1 MKFFAAPL
9 VILAA
14 VATTVLAQAAGNEFV
29 DDVLARDD
37 TFASEKITAR
47 EFTEIHSRHADEVH
61 QFRRDVERLER
72 RGRMACY
79 AACNVF
85 TGHNK
90 VACWRK
96 CDAIWHDVP

>member
-14 VATTVLAQAAGNEFV
+14 VATVVFAQGAGNEFV

-37 TFASEKITAR
+37 SFGSEQISAR
-47 EFTEIHSRHADEVH
+47 ELTEIHSRHADEI
-61 QFRRDVERLER
+61 FEFKRDVERLER

-85 TGHNK
+85 TGQNK
-90 VACWRK
+90 VNCWRK
-96 CDAIWHDVP
+96 CDRIWHDVP